1 MRIAVLSDIHANLVA
16 LETVLAAVGPVDGV
30 WHLGDV
36 VGYGPEPDA
45 VVERLAALDSIGVRG
60 NHDLAATTGDG
71 LEWFNPEARA
81 AIEWTRAR
89 ISDATR
95 RWLVDQPE
103 TRVEM
108 GFVLVH
114 GSLRDPTWE
123 YLVDADDAGPSL
135 ARLGDH
141 GVERGLFGHTHLPTT
156 FQLVD
161 DGRIRTTRPAAGV
174 ELAFDDRPILAN
186 PGSVGQPR
194 DGDPAAGAMIL
205 DLEADTATWQRVP
218 YDVGA
223 VQAAIRAAG
232 LPERLAARLAWG
244 R

>member
-16 LETVLAAVGPVDGV
+16 LETVLAAVGPVDRV

-45 VVERLAALDSIGVRG
+45 VVERLAELDAIGVRG

-81 AIEWTRAR
+81 AIEWTAAR

-95 RWLVDQPE
+95 RWLADQPE

-135 ARLGDH
+135 ARLADH

-161 DGRIRTTRPAAGV
+161 DGRIRTTRPGAGV
-174 ELAFDDRPILAN
+174 ELALDGRPVLAN

-218 YDVGA
+218 YDVGS
-223 VQAAIRAAG
+223 VQASIRAAG